1 MNNISSDESTD
12 EEEINKN
19 FETEAKLII
28 ETDTLPKKS
37 ADRYMLV
44 YDNYQRWKQEN
55 RNALSQSEES
65 NLIVYFKSLSAR
77 LSPSTLWSV
86 CSMLK
91 STLRARDNIDINKFH
106 KLKGLIKN
114 NAKGHNPKKSAVLT
128 WNEVMKFLNNASDYD
143 YLAHKVL

>member
-1 MNNISSDESTD
+1 
-12 EEEINKN
+12 
-19 FETEAKLII
+19 
-28 ETDTLPKKS
+28 
-37 ADRYMLV
+37 MLV
-44 YDNYQRWKQEN
+44 YDNYQRWKQEK

-91 STLRARDNIDINKFH
+91 STFRARDNIDINKFH

-114 NAKGHNPKKSAVLT
+114 NARGHNPKKSAVFT
-128 WNEVMKFLNNASDYD
+128 WNEIMKFLNNASDYD